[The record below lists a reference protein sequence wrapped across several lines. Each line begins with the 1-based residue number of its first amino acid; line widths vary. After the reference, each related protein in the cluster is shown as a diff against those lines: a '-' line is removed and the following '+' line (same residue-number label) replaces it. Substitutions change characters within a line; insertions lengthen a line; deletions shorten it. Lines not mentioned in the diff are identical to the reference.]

1 MNRFLKINSPWLSLL
16 ALAVFIVVLAFLFRP
31 KSPEYQINANSTLKL
46 FSDQSNQVQ
55 LQNIAG
61 KQLIDI
67 RTADLFAQGH
77 PQNAINI
84 PARQL
89 LEKESIEMLNQ
100 ISENGK
106 EAVLYGSDEL
116 QATAPW
122 LLLQQMGYKNLL
134 LFKGGIA
141 ANGELIDSKSPAT
154 EVSVIDMSAI
164 RSKVTGPST
173 TATKVETKKPE
184 VIIPVRKAA
193 SSGGGC

>member
-31 KSPEYQINANSTLKL
+31 KSSEYQINANSTLKL
-46 FSDQSNQVQ
+46 FNDQSNQVQ

-141 ANGELIDSKSPAT
+141 ANGELVDSKSPAT

-164 RSKVTGPST
+164 RSKVTGLST